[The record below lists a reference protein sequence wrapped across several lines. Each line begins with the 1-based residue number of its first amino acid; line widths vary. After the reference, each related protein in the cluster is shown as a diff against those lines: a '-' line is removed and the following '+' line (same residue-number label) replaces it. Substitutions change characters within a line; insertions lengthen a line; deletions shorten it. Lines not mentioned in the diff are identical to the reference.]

1 MVFRSSFVRSKMS
14 ELAVETDKR
23 CTDLPTLNFS
33 LRPMMNTTLG
43 SQPMTSQL
51 SLRST
56 LEIWAAQA
64 ADAEVPGGAGEDVA
78 VEVVVVA
85 AVEVAVMAVEKLAQD
100 QDQDQEQDLPPQG
113 RHAVVALRR

>member
-1 MVFRSSFVRSKMS
+1 M
-14 ELAVETDKR
+14 L
-23 CTDLPTLNFS
+23 L
-33 LRPMMNTTLG
+33 
-43 SQPMTSQL
+43 
-51 SLRST
+51 
-56 LEIWAAQA
+56 I
-64 ADAEVPGGAGEDVA
+64 AEVPGGAGEDVA